1 MSFLMNIGIT
11 TTVPIEPLFASGNVP
26 YDLNNVFISSNN
38 PVKYIEFAEES
49 GYPATVCSWIKGLY
63 SVAIE
68 KKMDLVVG
76 VIRGDCSNTDSLLE
90 TLESK
95 KIRTYPFS
103 YPYPKDE
110 KALKIEIER
119 LMRFL
124 NVSYSDIDAVLPKIE
139 EARNLAWK
147 IDELTY
153 RENKIHSEEN
163 HSYLISTSD
172 FNSNLDLYIK
182 NAKNIIEISEA
193 RDPIKHSIRLGYVG
207 VPPIFLDIYNFLEK
221 NGAYVVFNEVQ
232 RQFSM
237 PYPTLNWMD
246 RYLSYTYP
254 YSIFDR
260 IRDIKKEIK
269 TRKIDGLIHYVQS
282 FCHRQITDMVL
293 KENIDVP
300 ILTIE
305 GNQPI
310 NLDERT
316 KIRLESFIDMLL

>member
-1 MSFLMNIGIT
+1 MNIGIT
-11 TTVPIEPLFASGNVP
+11 TTVPIEPLFASGNVT
-26 YDLNNVFISSNN
+26 YDLNNVFISSQS
-38 PVKYIEFAEES
+38 PAKYIDFAEES
-49 GYPATVCSWIKGLY
+49 GYPASVCSWIKGLY

-68 KKMDLVVG
+68 KKMDLVIG
-76 VIRGDCSNTDSLLE
+76 VVRGDCSNTDSLLE
-90 TLESK
+90 TLENK

-103 YPYPKDE
+103 YPYPKD
-110 KALKIEIER
+110 KNALKIEIER

-139 EARNLAWK
+139 TARKLAWK

-153 RENKIHSEEN
+153 HENKIHSEEN
-163 HSYLISTSD
+163 HIYLISTSD
-172 FNSNLDLYIK
+172 FNGDLDLYIK
-182 NAKNIIEISEA
+182 NAKNLIEISKDRE
-193 RDPIKHSIRLGYVG
+193 PIKHSIRLGYVG

-221 NGAYVVFNEVQ
+221 NNAYVVFNEVQ

-237 PYPTLNWMD
+237 PYPNLNWMD

-260 IRDIKKEIK
+260 ITDIKKEIK
-269 TRKIDGLIHYVQS
+269 IRKIDGLIHYVQS

-300 ILTIE
+300 ILTVE

-310 NLDERT
+310 NVDERT